1 MLGNDWKYSINS
13 KTFDDL
19 EEEEFKN
26 FKFKTVLSYLLDVI
40 IINVL
45 KIAFFVSD
53 IYTCVKLLAYNSW
66 SNNVIK
72 PFIPF
77 RVTKWLFSACIFASI
92 VLLIIEA
99 IMGIRIYRTRNISLT
114 YVNNFSRNAY
124 SVKSYSKFCI
134 YNKLTPKGFFQKISF
149 FTFFELKNC
158 LRLLFADTP
167 RQVFNGL
174 TLWSVLVSA
183 GNGTDLGDL
192 ESFSG
197 LINKIK
203 EIAQSNHAEAVI
215 LSFMLFSFIL
225 WAFFMFKFILALLCS
240 IIVYYNLIRKHRYGS
255 LKVFVCITINKKV
268 DDMVSKHRNIAK
280 TQNMFNTGLLQSTS
294 MLDINKDL
302 ERNTTET
309 SFDLPNIPSFN
320 SEKSIPNMI
329 QTNSS
334 DFSIQDDYEMMT
346 REPEIRNSVIYG
358 QQFIDNAAYHNRST
372 PKLVSNEFNT
382 KQETGKE
389 EIPEYQE
396 TILEVESG
404 DSFDPL
410 DYHYDHNSIPEINTV
425 HLNEQAHYS
434 STLEQFNTENELDK
448 EPQSTIRNLPYPRS
462 FVSSAPPSMIEAD
475 DESLNNS
482 IKNSTLTN
490 SLTTINLH
498 QRQQVSKPPPPP
510 INLQLIN
517 GTSHSDNIYTPDRA
531 YFRPS
536 DRNFN

>member
-26 FKFKTVLSYLLDVI
+26 FRFKTVMSYLFDVI

-53 IYTCVKLLAYNSW
+53 IYTCVKLLAFNSW

-72 PFIPF
+72 PYISF

-92 VLLIIEA
+92 VLLVIEA

-114 YVNNFSRNAY
+114 YVNNFSRNIY
-124 SVKSYSKFCI
+124 SLRFYSKFCI

-158 LRLLFADTP
+158 LRLLFTDTP

-203 EIAQSNHAEAVI
+203 GIAETNHAEAVI

-225 WAFFMFKFILALLCS
+225 WAFFICKFILALLCS
-240 IIVYYNLIRKHRYGS
+240 VIVYYNLIRKHRYGS
-255 LKVFVCITINKKV
+255 LKAYVCITINKKV
-268 DDMVSKHRNIAK
+268 DDMVNKQRNITKSQNIFK
-280 TQNMFNTGLLQSTS
+280 TSLLQSNS
-294 MLDINKDL
+294 MLDINRDL
-302 ERNTTET
+302 ERNM
-309 SFDLPNIPSFN
+309 SFELHKYSSFN
-320 SEKSIPNMI
+320 SEKSTGNMT
-329 QTNSS
+329 QSS
-334 DFSIQDDYEMMT
+334 SGDFSIHDDYDMMT
-346 REPEIRNSVIYG
+346 KEPEVRNSVIYN
-358 QQFIDNAAYHNRST
+358 QQFIANAGHNNSKSTLNLNQVSDNLNKKPVEPKDDNLDYH
-372 PKLVSNEFNT
+372 
-382 KQETGKE
+382 
-389 EIPEYQE
+389 E
-396 TILEVESG
+396 TIIEVESD

-410 DYHYDHNSIPEINTV
+410 DYDYDSVPEITVEQQNASLHTQEGTPNTMEL
-425 HLNEQAHYS
+425 HEQGRSQQQYQRS
-434 STLEQFNTENELDK
+434 
-448 EPQSTIRNLPYPRS
+448 LPYPRS
-462 FVSSAPPSMIEAD
+462 FISNVSTSTRDDSEGFYSSNHYHPNNTAVPSK
-475 DESLNNS
+475 LG
-482 IKNSTLTN
+482 
-490 SLTTINLH
+490 
-498 QRQQVSKPPPPP
+498 QRQHTRKPPPPP
-510 INLQLIN
+510 INLQLPN
-517 GTSHSDNIYTPDRA
+517 QTSRTDNIYTPDRA

-536 DRNFN
+536 DREFPYQG